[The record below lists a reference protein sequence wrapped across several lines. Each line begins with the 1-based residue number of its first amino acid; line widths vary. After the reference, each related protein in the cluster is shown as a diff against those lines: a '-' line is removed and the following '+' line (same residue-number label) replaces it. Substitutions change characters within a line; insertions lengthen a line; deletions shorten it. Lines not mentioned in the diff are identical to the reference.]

1 MTFVDLPVHPNQP
14 TGTNSGREEGGE
26 RPLRFLT
33 EVGDPRLLIVEPD
46 PSPGVEPLGVGVV
59 ICPGGGYR
67 GVSFDK
73 EGLDFARRLASW
85 GLSCAVLLYRQPGGA
100 FVDPPH
106 PLVDLRR
113 ALEVCRARWSLDPS
127 RLGVMGFSAGG
138 HLAWSVVRE
147 PGDAPR
153 PGFTVLGY
161 PVVSL
166 DGPLAHQGSRDNLLG
181 TGASGALVRRFSGQY
196 DLPPGL
202 GPTFLVHA
210 EDDGAVPVGNSLA
223 LRDALD
229 AQGAEVKLVLHPT
242 GGHGFGFGPE
252 HGFATAPDWSP
263 ALHLWLREHGW
274 AR

>member
-1 MTFVDLPVHPNQP
+1 MNFVDLPLYPNQP
-14 TGTNSGREEGGE
+14 IGTNAGREEGDE

-46 PSPGVEPLGVGVV
+46 QPLGVGVV

-85 GLSCAVLLYRQPGGA
+85 GLSCAVLLYRQPRGV
-100 FVDPPH
+100 FVDPPL

-113 ALEVCRARWSLDPS
+113 ALVVCAQRWSLTPS
-127 RLGVMGFSAGG
+127 HLGVVGFSAGG
-138 HLAWSVVRE
+138 HLAWSVVKE
-147 PGDAPR
+147 PGEAPR
-153 PGFTVLGY
+153 PGFQVLGY

-166 DGPLAHQGSRDNLLG
+166 EAPLAHEGSRDNLLG
-181 TGASGALVRRFSGQY
+181 QGASALLLRRFSGQY
-196 DLPPGL
+196 GVPAGL

-210 EDDGAVPVGNSLA
+210 EDDGSVPVGNSLA
-223 LRDALD
+223 LRDALA
-229 AQGAEVKLVLHPT
+229 AQGNDVTLVVHPT

-252 HGFATAPDWSP
+252 HGFATAPDWTP
-263 ALHLWLREHGW
+263 ALRRWFVARGWVRE
-274 AR
+274 

>member
-1 MTFVDLPVHPNQP
+1 MNFIDLPVHPNQP
-14 TGTNSGREEGGE
+14 TGTNSGREEGTE

-33 EVGDPRLLIVEPD
+33 DVGDPRLLLVEPD
-46 PSPGVEPLGVGVV
+46 EPLGVGVV

-85 GLSCAVLLYRQPGGA
+85 GLYCAVLLYRQPGGV

-113 ALEVCRARWSLDPS
+113 ALEVCRSRWSLGAE
-127 RLGVMGFSAGG
+127 RVGVLGFSAGG
-138 HLAWSVVRE
+138 HLAWSVVKE
-147 PGDAPR
+147 PGDGPR
-153 PGFTVLGY
+153 PGFQILGY

-166 DGPLAHQGSRDNLLG
+166 EAPLAHEGSRHNLLG
-181 TGASGALVRRFSGQY
+181 PGAPSALVRRFSGQY
-196 DLPPGL
+196 EVPTGL

-210 EDDGAVPVGNSLA
+210 EDDGAVPVGNSLV
-223 LRDALD
+223 LRDALAARGND
-229 AQGAEVKLVLHPT
+229 VTLVVHPT

-252 HGFATAPDWSP
+252 HGFIPAPDWTP
-263 ALHLWLREHGW
+263 DLRRWLRAHGW